1 MLKRQ
6 LDWTSFADA
15 GHPLR
20 QMNPMRPFILW
31 FNKRRMH
38 NFIGPEIDRQW
49 AEIRKGTCS
58 SSSRSIVSLALEEY
72 ASSARRE
79 GKSLPQELDS
89 AFRATLVAQA
99 VILLVA
105 GQDPT
110 STPLVFCVHLLYT
123 HKAALAKLRNELDEV
138 FGTDTS
144 PSHISALIEKD
155 PQRLNNLPFALAIIK
170 ETLRLYPPLSIVRDG
185 QPGLT
190 LTDDAGTVFPTEGCK
205 IWVLHSGIQRNPKYF
220 VDPDVFLPER
230 WLVDPGDALCPP
242 KGAWRPFEFGSRTC
256 IGQPLALLEMKI
268 LLLMLARSYE
278 IEAAYG
284 EADAKDVGGSDDIGC
299 GDGLRHERAPYPTF
313 GQGLATRP
321 NDGYPF
327 TVRNVKC

>member
-1 MLKRQ
+1 
-6 LDWTSFADA
+6 
-15 GHPLR
+15 
-20 QMNPMRPFILW
+20 
-31 FNKRRMH
+31 MH
-38 NFIGPEIDRQW
+38 NLIGPEIDRQYG
-49 AEIRKGTCS
+49 EIRKGTHS
-58 SSSRSIVSLALEEY
+58 PKSKSIVSLALKEY
-72 ASSARRE
+72 AASAKRE
-79 GKSLPQELDS
+79 GKAVPQKLDG

-110 STPLVFCVHLLYT
+110 STPLIFCLHLLYT
-123 HKAALAKLRNELDEV
+123 HKAALTKLRSELNEV

-144 PSHISALIEKD
+144 PSHISALIKQD
-155 PQRLNNLPFALAIIK
+155 PQRLNSLPYTLAIIK

-190 LTDDAGTVFPTEGCK
+190 LTDDAGAVFPTKDCK

-220 VDPDVFLPER
+220 VHADDFIPER
-230 WLVDPGDALCPP
+230 WVAEPGDALYPP
-242 KGAWRPFEFGSRTC
+242 KRAWRPFEFGPRTC

-268 LLLMLARSYE
+268 LLLMLARSFE

-284 EADAKDVGGSDDIGC
+284 EGEAGGMGESENEGC
-299 GDGLRHERAPYPTF
+299 GDGLRREKAPYPTF
-313 GQGLATRP
+313 GQGLATRT

-327 TVRNVKC
+327 RVRTVNCQ